1 MAKLAEV
8 MPVHL
13 RDVWRLGGLQEGPLC
28 WFTSDLRGIDANYDG
43 QIDLNEFVT
52 TLLDW
57 DELQKQQTWQP
68 LPFLPHAPA
77 ATFSTFRLGLYLLPT
92 PAKYNHHTTHFKISP
107 LLWPVHTAL
116 SKLALPLVLRSCA
129 CRSITPGC
137 THLAVSHQQTNMLRV
152 SVQLSARE
160 RLMMHAP
167 RICLQTYIDTAFNK
181 IDTDGDGYIS
191 LEELMDLIPAQPRV
205 QVDCC
210 SCCSCCYPT
219 FAVIITSI
227 VALSCPDTKQGWIK
241 PGWCT
246 AVHCLV
252 SAIC

>member
-1 MAKLAEV
+1 MSASKLAILEQALHSLLSS
-8 MPVHL
+8 HL
-13 RDVWRLGGLQEGPLC
+13 PLWHC
-28 WFTSDLRGIDANYDG
+28 FALPFHETNTSMHFYWTVSR
-43 QIDLNEFVT
+43 FVT

-191 LEELMDLIPAQPRV
+191 LEELMDLIPAQPR
-205 QVDCC
+205 
-210 SCCSCCYPT
+210 
-219 FAVIITSI
+219 
-227 VALSCPDTKQGWIK
+227 
-241 PGWCT
+241 
-246 AVHCLV
+246 
-252 SAIC
+252 